1 MPIHV
6 GKKANKQQ
14 MKMTIDARQEHKI
27 NILLTVVS
35 IIAASATIWW
45 VLNERRHTKMEME
58 IFALDKQIKEHQL
71 DKIVNTK

>member
-1 MPIHV
+1 
-6 GKKANKQQ
+6 

-58 IFALDKQIKEHQL
+58 IFALDKEIKQHQL
-71 DKIVNTK
+71 DKIENGK

>member
-1 MPIHV
+1 
-6 GKKANKQQ
+6 
-14 MKMTIDARQEHKI
+14 MTIDARQEHKI

-45 VLNERRHTKMEME
+45 VLNERRHHKMEME